1 MADDIERGRKG
12 AESTTDENGS
22 SKVSV
27 GVGQEQLA
35 QVIAPHDSY
44 EGYHRFDATA
54 TWTPD
59 EERRVV
65 LKTDFLLLGWLCL
78 MVSIDFRCRGIWLTV

>member
-12 AESTTDENGS
+12 AETTTDEDES

-35 QVIAPHDSY
+35 QVTVPHESF

-65 LKTDFLLLGWLCL
+65 LKTDFLLLGWVCI
-78 MVSIDFRCRGIWLTV
+78 MVSLISEVLGYG

>member
-1 MADDIERGRKG
+1 MTDDIERGRKG
-12 AESTTDENGS
+12 AETTTDGDGS

-35 QVIAPHDSY
+35 QVTAPHESF
-44 EGYHRFDATA
+44 EGYHRFDTTA
-54 TWTPD
+54 AWTPD

-65 LKTDFLLLGWLCL
+65 LRTDFLLLGWVCI
-78 MVSIDFRCRGIWLTV
+78 MVSLISKILGYG

>member
-1 MADDIERGRKG
+1 MTDDIERGHKG
-12 AESTTDENGS
+12 AKSMTDDES
-22 SKVSV
+22 SKVSI

-35 QVIAPHDSY
+35 QVTAPHESF

-65 LKTDFLLLGWLCL
+65 LKTDFLLLGWVCI
-78 MVSIDFRCRGIWLTV
+78 MVSLISEVLGYG